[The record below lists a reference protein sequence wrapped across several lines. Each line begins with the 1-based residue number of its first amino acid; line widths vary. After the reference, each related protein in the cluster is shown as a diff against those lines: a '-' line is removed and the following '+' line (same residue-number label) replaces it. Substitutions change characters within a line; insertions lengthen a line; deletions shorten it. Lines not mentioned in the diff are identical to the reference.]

1 MIMDKKPR
9 ERGAPYRRI
18 AATLREEIKP
28 KAPGEVVSSASQIS
42 ERFGVSRNTAV
53 RALGVLKAEGWIE
66 TEPGW
71 GSFRSNQ
78 PA

>member
-1 MIMDKKPR
+1 MIMDEVPR
-9 ERGAPYRRI
+9 QRGAPYRRI

-28 KAPGEVVSSASQIS
+28 KTAGEQVSSASQIS

-53 RALGVLKAEGWIE
+53 RALGVLKAEGWID

-71 GSFRSNQ
+71 GSFRSNK